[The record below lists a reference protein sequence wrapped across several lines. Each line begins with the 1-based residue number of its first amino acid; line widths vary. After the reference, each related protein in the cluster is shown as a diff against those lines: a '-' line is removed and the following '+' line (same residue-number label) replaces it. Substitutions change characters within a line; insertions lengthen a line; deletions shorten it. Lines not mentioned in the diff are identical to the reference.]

1 MKKMVFAFVVAIISF
16 KVAAQHGNTY
26 IADSYFNRSEY
37 ANAADAYLEVMDK
50 SQRKEKN
57 YIYKQL
63 ADSYYNVPDAPKA
76 NEWYAKAIAQKQDA
90 ETYYRYAEMLKV
102 EGKYEEAS
110 KQMKQF
116 VKMAPRDPRSIAF
129 KENPDYLTKLN
140 NIVKMF
146 DLKRLDFNSDKSDF
160 GAFLS
165 SDNILYFAS
174 ARNTSRKI
182 YGWNNEPFLDLY
194 AVVYNANGTFS
205 EPVLVDNINS
215 KYHDGPATISAD
227 GNTMYFASESF
238 KKRLFHRNKVKKIKQ
253 GQVNL
258 FKATKIDGKWG
269 DIKSLPFNS
278 KDYSTSNPSLSKDG
292 KTLYFSSNMPGSVGG
307 VDIWKVA
314 INPDG
319 TYGKPQNLGKTINT
333 KGNES
338 FPFVTDDHKLFFA
351 SNGHQ
356 GFGGLDVYCV
366 DLVGEMKVH
375 NLGKPVNSA
384 KDDFAFSF
392 NKAKNIG
399 FVSSN
404 RHGSDNIYSIIPLVV
419 SENTIPEATETDWKE
434 EKEPEKPILFVE
446 NSDLVKKEVAIG
458 VDGLVQG
465 IRLPA
470 KAMLNQS
477 DDANGIRT
485 TASESIGTVKKE
497 DAIVAGNTDN
507 ARTDVTGENANH
519 TIAVG
524 AKALDDIYF
533 DFDKSVI
540 NEAAAKELDKLVRI
554 MNENPEMVVMVRSH
568 TDSRGKQGY
577 NLKLSEQRAESTVQY
592 VISKGISK
600 ERIYGKGYGESL
612 PKVNCQDDCTVW
624 KHLQN
629 RRSEFIIVKK

>member
-1 MKKMVFAFVVAIISF
+1 MKKIVFALLLVIISF
-16 KVAAQHGNTY
+16 KVAAQNRNTY

-37 ANAADAYLEVMDK
+37 ANAADAYLEVMNK
-50 SQRKEKN
+50 SERKDNN
-57 YIYKQL
+57 YIYKRL

-76 NEWYAKAIAQKQDA
+76 NEWYAKVIAKKQDA
-90 ETYYRYAEMLKV
+90 ETYYHYAEMLKA
-102 EGKYEEAS
+102 EGKYEEAN

-116 VKMAPRDPRSIAF
+116 VKMSPKDPRAIAF

-140 NIVKMF
+140 KIVKMF

-165 SDNILYFAS
+165 SDNRLYFAS

-194 AVVYNANGTFS
+194 AAVYNANGTFS

-258 FKATKIDGKWG
+258 FKATKIDGKW
-269 DIKSLPFNS
+269 DRITALPFNS
-278 KDYSTSNPSLSKDG
+278 EKYSISNPCLSPDG
-292 KTLYFSSNMPGSVGG
+292 KNLYFSSDMPGSVGG
-307 VDIWKVA
+307 VDIWSVTL
-314 INPDG
+314 NENG

-338 FPFVTDDHKLFFA
+338 FPFVTDDYKLYFA

-356 GFGGLDVYCV
+356 GFGGLDVYSV
-366 DLVGEMKVH
+366 DLVGEMKVS

-404 RHGSDNIYSIIPLVV
+404 RDGSDNIYSVIPLVV
-419 SENTIPEATETDWKE
+419 SENTIPAATETDWKD
-434 EKEPEKPILFVE
+434 EKEPEKPILVVVK
-446 NSDLVKKEVAIG
+446 SDLVKKEVAIG

-465 IRLPA
+465 VRLPVKA
-470 KAMLNQS
+470 KLNRS
-477 DDANGIRT
+477 DDVNGIRT
-485 TASESIGTVKKE
+485 TTSESIAPVKKE

-507 ARTDVTGENANH
+507 GRTDVTGENAKH

-524 AKALDDIYF
+524 AKALDDVYF
-533 DFDKSVI
+533 DFDKSII
-540 NEAAAKELDKLVRI
+540 NDEAAKALDKLVQI

-568 TDSRGKQGY
+568 TDSRGKQDY
-577 NLKLSEQRAESTVQY
+577 NLKLSEQRAEATVQY
-592 VISKGISK
+592 VVSKGISQ